1 MRPTRLD
8 YCQFL
13 ISSQVNY
20 TLTNFAD
27 HSQQFS
33 HDQLNRL
40 LNNDKLTPRLVWEQ
54 TRQEI
59 VLSDKGMIVFDDTVL
74 DKNFSFAIQLVRRQ
88 YSGNAHGII
97 KGIGV
102 VTCVYVNPELKRFWL
117 LDYRIF
123 APDEDGNTKLDHV
136 QQMYDS
142 LLEKDKNKELSFST
156 VLMDTWYATTALMLH
171 IERTG
176 KLFYCPIKVNR
187 QVDQGESSPS
197 GYQRVDR
204 LEWSQQEL
212 ESGKSVHLKGFP
224 AGHRLQL
231 FRFAV
236 STDGTDYVVTNDRT
250 QCSAVAAQQVCS
262 HRWSIEQL
270 HREVKQLTGFERCQ
284 CRRSRAQRNHI
295 ACALLVWCRLT
306 YLAYKT
312 GKTIYQLK
320 HGQLSQ
326 YLIAQL
332 KRPTIP
338 MKFA

>member
-123 APDEDGNTKLDHV
+123 APDEDGKTKLKHV
-136 QQMYDS
+136 QQMYD
-142 LLEKDKNKELSFST
+142 LLLAKETSKELSFST

-187 QVDQGESSPS
+187 QVDPGQSSPT
-197 GYQRVDR
+197 GYQ
-204 LEWSQQEL
+204 
-212 ESGKSVHLKGFP
+212 
-224 AGHRLQL
+224 
-231 FRFAV
+231 
-236 STDGTDYVVTNDRT
+236 
-250 QCSAVAAQQVCS
+250 
-262 HRWSIEQL
+262 
-270 HREVKQLTGFERCQ
+270 
-284 CRRSRAQRNHI
+284 
-295 ACALLVWCRLT
+295 
-306 YLAYKT
+306 
-312 GKTIYQLK
+312 
-320 HGQLSQ
+320 
-326 YLIAQL
+326 
-332 KRPTIP
+332 
-338 MKFA
+338 